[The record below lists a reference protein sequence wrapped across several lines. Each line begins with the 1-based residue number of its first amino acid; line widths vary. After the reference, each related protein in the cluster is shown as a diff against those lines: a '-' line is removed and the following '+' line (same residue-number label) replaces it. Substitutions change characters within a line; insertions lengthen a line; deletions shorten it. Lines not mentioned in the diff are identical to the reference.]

1 MSNILLP
8 EDIINLILSYAPDFR
23 DNLKKCQKELLYY
36 HRPCYYKRVH
46 AGFKPGISDSP
57 TWHNFSSKNNRIPI
71 HYRTTESSHETIY
84 LDLHAIE
91 ITPEREPNSRYWH
104 SRDMN
109 LYYGWSKITNP
120 HFWNTVIKSNL
131 LYDTFTP
138 GHY

>member
-8 EDIINLILSYAPDFR
+8 EEIIHLILSYAPDFR
-23 DNLKKCQKELLYY
+23 DNLKKCQKELLSY

-46 AGFKPGISDSP
+46 CGFKPGISDSP
-57 TWHNFSSKNNRIPI
+57 TWHNFSARNNRIPI
-71 HYRTTESSHETIY
+71 HYKINEGLHKTIHLNLY
-84 LDLHAIE
+84 AIE
-91 ITPEREPNSRYWH
+91 ITPEREPNSRFWH

-120 HFWNTVIKSNL
+120 YFWKTVVEANL
-131 LYDTFTP
+131 LCDTFTP